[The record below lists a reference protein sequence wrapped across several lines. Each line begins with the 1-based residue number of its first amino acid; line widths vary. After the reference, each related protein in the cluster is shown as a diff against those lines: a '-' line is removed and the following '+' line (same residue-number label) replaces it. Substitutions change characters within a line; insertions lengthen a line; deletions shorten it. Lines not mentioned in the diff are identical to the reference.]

1 MVRIFGPLVGLFFA
15 AALLWSFGVGVV
27 QQIREPDPSTAVK
40 DFHRDPKEDV
50 AFSFDGPFGKFDNRQ
65 LQRGF
70 QVYKEVCSNC
80 HSLKQIAFRN
90 LADLGY
96 NEAEVKAVAKQWG
109 TKAKT
114 FDAKTGE
121 AGERANLPSDHIPA
135 VYYAGTGN
143 PPDLS
148 LITKAR
154 HGGAHYV
161 YSLLTGY
168 TTQPAKL
175 LKRYP
180 DSATPDGLYYN
191 PYFSNLN
198 IAMPAPLTTD
208 GQVTYSDGTKA
219 TVDQMARDV
228 AAFLTW
234 TAEPKLEKRKQTG
247 WAVLGFLAAATALA
261 YLSKRTIWANLH

>member
-27 QQIREPDPSTAVK
+27 QQIREPDVSTAVK
-40 DFHRDPKEDV
+40 DFHLDPKEDV
-50 AFSFDGPFGKFDNRQ
+50 KFSFAGAFGTYDNQQ

-70 QVYKEVCSNC
+70 QVYQQVCSNC

-90 LADLGY
+90 LGALGY
-96 NEAEVKAVAKQWG
+96 KPSEVKAIAKGWA

-114 FDAKTGE
+114 FDPKTGD
-121 AGERANLPSDHIPA
+121 AGERVNTPADHFPA
-135 VYYAGTGN
+135 VYYPGTGN

-154 HGGAHYV
+154 HGGAYYV

-168 TTQPAKL
+168 AKQPAEL
-175 LKRYP
+175 LKKYP
-180 DSATPDGLYYN
+180 DSKTPDGLYYN

-198 IAMPAPLTTD
+198 IAMPAPLADNT
-208 GQVTYSDGTKA
+208 VTYGDGTKA
-219 TVDQMARDV
+219 TLDQEAQDV
-228 AAFLTW
+228 SAFLTW
-234 TAEPKLEKRKQTG
+234 TAEPELVKRKQTG
-247 WAVLGFLAAATALA
+247 WPVVGFLLAATALA
-261 YLSKRTIWANLH
+261 YLAKRNVWADQH

>member
-15 AALLWSFGVGVV
+15 AALLWSFAVGAIGL
-27 QQIREPDPSTAVK
+27 IREPDALTAVK
-40 DFHRDPKEDV
+40 EYHLAPKDDV
-50 AFSFDGPFGKFDNRQ
+50 KFSFEGPFGKFDKQQ

-90 LADLGY
+90 LTDLGY
-96 NEAEVKAVAKQWG
+96 SDAQVKAIAKGWA

-114 FDAKTGE
+114 FDPKTGDT
-121 AGERANLPSDHIPA
+121 GERPNTPADHIPP
-135 VYYAGTGN
+135 VYYAGTGS

-154 HGGAHYV
+154 HEGTNYV

-168 TTQPAKL
+168 TAQPAAL
-175 LKRYP
+175 LKKYP
-180 DSATPDGLYYN
+180 DGAVPDGLYYN
-191 PYFSNLN
+191 PYFANLN
-198 IAMPAPLTTD
+198 IAMPAPLTD

-219 TVDQMARDV
+219 TLDQEAQDV

-247 WAVLGFLAAATALA
+247 WAVLGFLIAATALA
-261 YLSKRTIWANLH
+261 YLSKRNIWADKH